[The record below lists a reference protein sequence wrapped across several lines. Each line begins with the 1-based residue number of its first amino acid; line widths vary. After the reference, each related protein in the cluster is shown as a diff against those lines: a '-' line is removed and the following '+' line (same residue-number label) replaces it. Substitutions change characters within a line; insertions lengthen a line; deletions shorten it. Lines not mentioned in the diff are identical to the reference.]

1 MNMAGRNHNIEL
13 LRGLA
18 APPHRAISS
27 LRLPLG
33 RVAAGALVASAFT
46 LALFRTMPW
55 VAEFWSQQMVWW
67 MNALELPGQFKPAHI
82 NRPDLFSLP
91 VPLIDAHLGPL
102 SMSDLAGHGLAAVV
116 LWWLAGWLP
125 DYAKPGAYL
134 LRFAVLLHAVAVV
147 YFLAWPAS
155 FPHAVVGHV
164 SGGLRQTW
172 ALMLV
177 TPWLHLLT
185 FYLFPFP
192 AWHGALL
199 TALTLL
205 YLLLLAPLQYASH
218 VALLVLVGP
227 VLMPLLYM
235 LFGVMVPI
243 LGIVALYGWGMS
255 WRHPAAA
262 IA

>member
-1 MNMAGRNHNIEL
+1 MAGRNHDIQL
-13 LRGLA
+13 LRDLA
-18 APPHRAISS
+18 APPHRAILS

-33 RVAAGALVASAFT
+33 RVAVGALIASAFA
-46 LALFRTMPW
+46 LALSMAMPW
-55 VAEFWSQQMVWW
+55 VAEFWSRQLVWW
-67 MNALELPGQFKPAHI
+67 MTALELPGQFELARVG
-82 NRPDLFSLP
+82 RPDLFSLP
-91 VPLIDAHLGPL
+91 VPLIDARLNL
-102 SMSDLAGHGLAAVV
+102 ISMSGLVAHGLAAAA
-116 LWWLAGWLP
+116 LWWLAGCWP
-125 DYAKPGAYL
+125 DHAKPGAFL
-134 LRFAVLLHAVAVV
+134 LRFAVLLHAAAVA
-147 YFLAWPAS
+147 YFMVWPAS
-155 FPHAVVGHV
+155 FPHAVAGHV

-192 AWHGALL
+192 AWQGTLL

-205 YLLLLAPLQYASH
+205 YLVLLAPLQYATH
-218 VALLVLVGP
+218 VALLVLAGP

-255 WRHPAAA
+255 WRHPVAANT
-262 IA
+262 